1 MIPGLYWE
9 ARRWSSKPTTEISPG
24 NVPPG
29 LAQGLDGADDVR
41 WSLTGPDGSCARGTA
56 ADSAPSTVRVPDAVT
71 WNPESPALYDL
82 LMEMRDDDGART
94 AGAPGEV
101 THTPLRGIRGGPAG
115 AFLGGTVT
123 GIPSTA
129 PAPPERPAIGA

>member
-1 MIPGLYWE
+1 M
-9 ARRWSSKPTTEISPG
+9 APT
-24 NVPPG
+24 
-29 LAQGLDGADDVR
+29 AMR

-129 PAPPERPAIGA
+129 PQPTALR

>member
-1 MIPGLYWE
+1 MTTVSGGAPSIMASASSAARAPSSRSGWCTVVIPGLYWE
-9 ARRWSSKPTTEISPG
+9 ARRWSSKPTTETSPG

-94 AGAPGEV
+94 AGAPRDRSL
-101 THTPLRGIRGGPAG
+101 T
-115 AFLGGTVT
+115 
-123 GIPSTA
+123 S
-129 PAPPERPAIGA
+129 

>member
-1 MIPGLYWE
+1 MVVE
-9 ARRWSSKPTTEISPG
+9 ADDRDIARH
-24 NVPPG
+24 VPPG
-29 LAQGLDGADDVR
+29 LAQGLDGADGVR